1 MNRKLSK
8 PHYSVVTRLVAVLAC
23 GLGLSMAWAPSVQA
37 AGQVSV
43 KVNGFGNL
51 IVTGDGAN
59 NCIEVALLATGQGTV
74 SGCDSTLVN
83 GGSSVPYSG
92 VKYDFK
98 FNMQGGNDTVIIADD
113 DGDTVLDDLEIN
125 TGTGNDT
132 VEVHHFAV
140 LGEMHINTG
149 SGNDLVIIDGV
160 AARHSSQ
167 INTGS
172 GIDCTVF
179 GALTPATAAACPTAT
194 P

>member
-8 PHYSVVTRLVAVLAC
+8 PHYSVVTRLVAVLVC
-23 GLGLSMAWAPSVQA
+23 GLGLSTAWAPSVQA
-37 AGQVSV
+37 AGKVSV
-43 KVNGFGNL
+43 TVNGIGNL
-51 IVTGDGAN
+51 IVIGDGAN
-59 NCIEVALLATGQGTV
+59 NCVEVALLGTGHGTV
-74 SGCDSTLVN
+74 NGCDSTLVN
-83 GGSSVPYSG
+83 GGSSVSYSG

-98 FNMQGGNDTVIIADD
+98 FNMQGGNDTVIIAGE

-140 LGEMHINTG
+140 LGETHINTG

-160 AARHSSQ
+160 AARHSTQ

-179 GALTPATAAACPTAT
+179 GDLTPATATDCPTS